1 MKFLG
6 VTVASLGFASA
17 ASVAK
22 RVSYDD
28 WKVYRVNVGSSAV
41 NISNVMSKLQLE
53 LWKGKPA
60 SSDVV
65 DVMVPPSAVKDFE
78 ASTSDIETSVMHSN
92 LGLSIEEENNF
103 SVYIGKASHRTAKHG
118 CGAKE
123 KPQPVLLRVR
133 LGSTRTIRSPITCN
147 GSRTLRLRTLIMRK
161 SYLLGSPPRAA
172 T

>member
-6 VTVASLGFASA
+6 VTLASLGFASA

-22 RVSYDD
+22 KVSYDG
-28 WKVYRVNVGSSAV
+28 WKVYRINVGSSAA
-41 NISNVMSKLQLE
+41 NISNVVSKLQLE

-92 LGLSIEEENNF
+92 LGLSIAEENSF
-103 SVYIGKASHRTAKHG
+103 SVYIGKASHRTAQYG

-123 KPQPVLLRVR
+123 EPQSVLLRVR
-133 LGSTRTIRSPITCN
+133 PGSTRTIRSLITCN
-147 GSRTLRLRTLIMRK
+147 GSRTLRLHTLAMRK
-161 SYLLGSPPRAA
+161 SCLLGSPSRAE